1 MSILEHI
8 LKKYEFLKTFSKNYE
23 RKIGISRVLEETWGG
38 DEKIPPTH

>member
-8 LKKYEFLKTFSKNYE
+8 LKKYEFLKTFSK
-23 RKIGISRVLEETWGG
+23 GISRVLEETWGG